1 MHVQTT
7 AAMLKKPTKSIEQQR
22 LDALKYAEKL
32 WGPNIGKLSP
42 SPSPS
47 KVLSP
52 SPPLPLPHNS
62 SHSSS
67 VKETTVPTR
76 SSHITPPLP
85 LHPAAAMRIDR
96 KREASTSPSPHTS
109 LEARTTGEPLQ
120 ESKKPRYG
128 SNSLSSSS
136 SSSYHRAEDTHNS
149 IGDVR
154 SQKVHS
160 TPHNSKRTPVE
171 SSNSTSSSNLTAT
184 AVAAVD
190 PLVAAREQMKKL
202 NEERARAAGIAA
214 AARLDKRGAG
224 RK

>member
-62 SHSSS
+62 SNSSS

-120 ESKKPRYG
+120 EFIIVLKILTTVLVMYV
-128 SNSLSSSS
+128 
-136 SSSYHRAEDTHNS
+136 
-149 IGDVR
+149 VR
-154 SQKVHS
+154 KYTVHL
-160 TPHNSKRTPVE
+160 TTVNVLL
-171 SSNSTSSSNLTAT
+171 SNLAT
-184 AVAAVD
+184 A
-190 PLVAAREQMKKL
+190 L
-202 NEERARAAGIAA
+202 AA
-214 AARLDKRGAG
+214 ATSQLLLLLLLILSLLPESK
-224 RK
+224 

>member
-1 MHVQTT
+1 MYVQTT

-52 SPPLPLPHNS
+52 SPPLPLSHNS
-62 SHSSS
+62 SNSSS

-85 LHPAAAMRIDR
+85 PHPPAAAAMRIDR
-96 KREASTSPSPHTS
+96 KREASTSPSTHTS
-109 LEARTTGEPLQ
+109 LEARTTGAPLQ

-128 SNSLSSSS
+128 SNSLSSSSS

-184 AVAAVD
+184 AVD

-214 AARLDKRGAG
+214 AARLDKRGTG